1 MDPEA
6 KSLIE
11 GLLDSTWHGGCF
23 CMALDSGLEKDSLV
37 AAEGLTCLRLD
48 ISKDFWSLSLPLS
61 LSQLR
66 GVH

>member
-1 MDPEA
+1 
-6 KSLIE
+6 
-11 GLLDSTWHGGCF
+11 
-23 CMALDSGLEKDSLV
+23 MALDSGLEKDSLV